1 MKKKLS
7 IALILC
13 IVFGGALFS
22 QQVSEKKDI
31 AVFGLS
37 YYDWNIPQAAIGMV
51 DSQISDVFINLGR
64 FNILGMTYKLSA
76 GDINAFIEE
85 IKKVKEQNME
95 VPEAVKLGQETFT
108 EADFNKIVGSF
119 LVVIPVMTFYNVG
132 MEEGD
137 YKVDIETSFTII
149 NVNELKAISSF
160 KVQSVGYDKDH
171 DIAVKNAVDDIANQ
185 LTFELRSVPEFTL
198 KSGIIEI
205 QGSKVVMEL
214 GTNMGIMVGDEYSI
228 VTTKILS
235 SGHEM
240 KGEGGLILI
249 KEVSD
254 EVSIGYV
261 LFSDKS
267 PVIGDQ
273 LQEIPRR
280 GFETATYLHLISN
293 IADSAENEPVFVTAG
308 IRQLM
313 TRGFYGFHPMVGIEL
328 PFNLIGQYDASFTN
342 AWIPMNIYAG
352 GQLNWYLKRLQVSP
366 AAGAGLGM
374 YIPIKEEDEYGN
386 TYDYIVSHLGG
397 LAQVSVSYLIN
408 RNVKLFAEAGFAY
421 WISLKDDYWYSIPSY
436 GGLFGGAGVTIKY

>member
-1 MKKKLS
+1 LYNKEIFMKKKLS

-160 KVQSVGYDKDH
+160 KVQSVG
-171 DIAVKNAVDDIANQ
+171 
-185 LTFELRSVPEFTL
+185 
-198 KSGIIEI
+198 
-205 QGSKVVMEL
+205 M
-214 GTNMGIMVGDEYSI
+214 
-228 VTTKILS
+228 TKTRHR
-235 SGHEM
+235 G
-240 KGEGGLILI
+240 
-249 KEVSD
+249 
-254 EVSIGYV
+254 
-261 LFSDKS
+261 
-267 PVIGDQ
+267 
-273 LQEIPRR
+273 QERCGRYRQP
-280 GFETATYLHLISN
+280 
-293 IADSAENEPVFVTAG
+293 AD
-308 IRQLM
+308 L
-313 TRGFYGFHPMVGIEL
+313 
-328 PFNLIGQYDASFTN
+328 
-342 AWIPMNIYAG
+342 
-352 GQLNWYLKRLQVSP
+352 
-366 AAGAGLGM
+366 
-374 YIPIKEEDEYGN
+374 
-386 TYDYIVSHLGG
+386 
-397 LAQVSVSYLIN
+397 
-408 RNVKLFAEAGFAY
+408 
-421 WISLKDDYWYSIPSY
+421 
-436 GGLFGGAGVTIKY
+436 